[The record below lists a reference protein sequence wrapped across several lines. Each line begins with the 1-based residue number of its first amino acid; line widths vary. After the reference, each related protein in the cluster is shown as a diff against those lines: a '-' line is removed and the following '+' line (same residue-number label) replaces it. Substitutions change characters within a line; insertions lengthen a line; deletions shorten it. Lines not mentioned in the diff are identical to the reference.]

1 MYSIIRDSVPMEYDN
16 DDNTWRRHSTPKVE
30 RSTCHQIPKRST
42 TVAVVVLGLAVLSC
56 LLGYCVLSETLPYE
70 SKTLRLV
77 IILFRHGARTPVES
91 YNSDPYKNYQWPDG
105 LGGLTNAGKLQLYEL
120 GKKYRSYYANFI
132 PEEYCDKDV
141 FIRSSDKSR
150 CLMSAYTFLAGL
162 YPPTE
167 RQLWHPELPWQPVPV
182 HSLPR
187 ELDNIVAA
195 TKPCKAWKAMYQEQL
210 AEKNADP
217 KFAELF
223 DYLSKHTNQ
232 SMRSILPVDFLYSTL
247 LSEQEAG
254 LKLPEWTRTVFP
266 SKMKT
271 PFMLSLALLSY
282 NESLQRLQV
291 GPLLKEMKQYLDEAV
306 RHENVDRTLYVYSGH
321 DVTVVSLWRALGFVD
336 LLAPDYGASIVL
348 ELHEDIEQESF
359 FVKTFYRNNTKVEV
373 PLELKLPFCDD
384 PCTYTQF
391 TEHITKLIPDDWEA
405 ECGNTNK

>member
-1 MYSIIRDSVPMEYDN
+1 MEYDN
-16 DDNTWRRHSTPKVE
+16 DENTWRRHSTPKME

-42 TVAVVVLGLAVLSC
+42 SVAVVVLGLAVLSC

-77 IILFRHGARTPVES
+77 VILFRHGARTPVES
-91 YNSDPYKNYQWPDG
+91 YNSDPYKNYQWPEG

-132 PEEYCDKDV
+132 PEEYYDKDV
-141 FIRSSDKSR
+141 FVRSSDKSR

-182 HSLPR
+182 HSLPK
-187 ELDNIVAA
+187 ELDN
-195 TKPCKAWKAMYQEQL
+195 
-210 AEKNADP
+210 
-217 KFAELF
+217 
-223 DYLSKHTNQ
+223 
-232 SMRSILPVDFLYSTL
+232 SMRSVVPVDFLYSTL

-282 NESLQRLQV
+282 NETLQRL
-291 GPLLKEMKQYLDEAV
+291 
-306 RHENVDRTLYVYSGH
+306 
-321 DVTVVSLWRALGFVD
+321 
-336 LLAPDYGASIVL
+336 
-348 ELHEDIEQESF
+348 
-359 FVKTFYRNNTKVEV
+359 KTFYRNNTKVEV

-391 TEHITKLIPDDWEA
+391 TDHITKLIPEDWEA
-405 ECGNTNK
+405 ECGNK